1 MPVAADPGSIV
12 QTLQELAATLDRL
25 RIPYAVTGSLAGD
38 LHGRIRFT
46 RDVDI
51 IVDLPP
57 ARAEELFGA
66 LEGAYYV
73 PRDFARQ
80 AIAAGSGFNVLHL
93 ATGLKFDLFPVGP
106 RAIDRE
112 QLARRVVARHPAAP
126 EVPLSFVSAEVLI
139 LRKLAWY
146 QLGGRVSDQQWKDV
160 QGVLEAN
167 SGRLDLDYLRRTGPE
182 LGVAELLEL
191 ALQESTRPA

>member
-1 MPVAADPGSIV
+1 MAIEPGSII

-38 LHGRIRFT
+38 LHGTIRFT

-51 IVDLPP
+51 LVDLPSS
-57 ARAEELFGA
+57 RAEDLFGA

-93 ATGLKFDLFPVGP
+93 ATGLKFDLFPVGT
-106 RAIDRE
+106 RSIDRE
-112 QLARRVVARHPAAP
+112 QLARRVIARHPAAP
-126 EVPLSFVSAEVLI
+126 EAPLSFVSAEVLI

-146 QLGGRVSDQQWKDV
+146 RSGGEVSDQQWKDV
-160 QGVLEAN
+160 QGVLRAT
-167 SGRLDLDYLRRTGPE
+167 SSRLDLDYLRRSAPE
-182 LGVAELLEL
+182 LDVSDLLERAL
-191 ALQESTRPA
+191 AEACS